1 MPISHTHKF
10 VFVHI
15 PKTGGSSIEKF
26 FNIHGVDNKGN
37 NTVFNSDIMFGNG
50 SQHFTYKKILEK
62 SNKNLSTY
70 FSFSF
75 VRNPWSRE
83 VSEFFWRK
91 SWDTELTNY
100 TFKDY
105 ILFYNNKT
113 SHGLPQNTFVLDKD
127 GKQLVDFIGKFE
139 NLQEDFDIICEKI
152 GIPKKKLPYSNKS
165 KHKHYTEYYD
175 EKTKQIVAEKYAKD
189 IEYFG
194 YKFGE

>member
-26 FNIHGVDNKGN
+26 FNMYGVDNKGN
-37 NTVFNSDIMFGNG
+37 NTVFNSDIMFGND

-62 SNKNLSTY
+62 SNKNLLTY

-113 SHGLPQNTFVLDKD
+113 CHGLPQNTFVLDKD

-165 KHKHYTEYYD
+165 KHKHYTEYYNN
-175 EKTKQIVAEKYAKD
+175 ETKQIVAEKYAKD